1 MWRSDRTMHYESERT
16 LESSVAPGVKYTI
29 TRMSLGRRI
38 ELTRRAWELTGKAEC
53 LQASEDPREKLEAAA
68 LAAEIDQLYLKWGLK
83 RVEGLTLDG
92 EPATPESL
100 IAIGPEELSKEILTA
115 IRREC
120 GLTDEERKN

>member
-1 MWRSDRTMHYESERT
+1 MHYESERT
-16 LESSVAPGVKYTI
+16 FEAASAPGVKYTI
-29 TRMSLGRRI
+29 ARMSLGRRI
-38 ELTRRAWELTGKAEC
+38 ELTRQAWELTGKAEC
-53 LQASEDPREKLEAAA
+53 LQASEDPREKLEAAT
-68 LAAEIDQLYLKWGLK
+68 LAAEIDRLYLRWGLK

-100 IAIGPEELSKEILTA
+100 IATGPEELSSEILAT